1 MNNTACNDSVEP
13 GNLHSASWYR
23 SGYCQYNAGRNRI
36 HTCERGYPELKFY
49 TAGYDGCVVNF
60 QTSNQSRT
68 CGTIFANRRIAS
80 CGTADFGGLVPL
92 VPQNPITSTVVEVA
106 KPEYAYYGTLEY
118 YVGLG
123 CNNSQ
128 LFQLNTRRVDFC
140 DSQAAYSLKY
150 VCTDFGLREY
160 IYVSNTSC
168 TGPYAYKDYSSV
180 RKTLLASCVSF
191 CPLTHS
197 FVGLHLLIFG
207 TTTQCPRLLLYGAV
221 SAFRIARGCNF
232 IPLRHFE
239 PILQQELLRGASV

>member
-1 MNNTACNDSVEP
+1 VRLCSTSTRTSQRYSRCCFEDIRMNNTACNDSVEP

-140 DSQAAYSLKY
+140 DSQAARILACES
-150 VCTDFGLREY
+150 
-160 IYVSNTSC
+160 TS
-168 TGPYAYKDYSSV
+168 TFPTPPAQAHTRTKITPRFV
-180 RKTLLASCVSF
+180 RLYWRLVF
-191 CPLTHS
+191 H
-197 FVGLHLLIFG
+197 FV
-207 TTTQCPRLLLYGAV
+207 P
-221 SAFRIARGCNF
+221 
-232 IPLRHFE
+232 
-239 PILQQELLRGASV
+239 